1 MVEMKEIYTAL
12 VKAQGMIKNA
22 VKDSTNPHYKS
33 KYADLESVWDAIR
46 EALQKNNLAVLQL
59 TDIDAS
65 GAPVL
70 VTRVIHTSGEHIEGR
85 YPLVCKDPTD
95 AQKLGSSTSYARR
108 YSLSAMLGVIQSD
121 DDGNAAAGHTAP
133 PSVSKPAPAPVAAKP
148 QANAMV
154 DLFAAHRLEYPKA
167 VEDLVGKPVKDWSEN
182 DKTTAREAIKKLQ
195 AGTPWATITR
205 DKVFS

>member
-1 MVEMKEIYTAL
+1 MKEIYTAL

-70 VTRVIHTSGEHIEGR
+70 VTRVIHISGEHIEGR

-121 DDGNAAAGHTAP
+121 DDGNAAAGHT
-133 PSVSKPAPAPVAAKP
+133 PAPATKP
-148 QANAMV
+148 QAKPTSNSMS
-154 DLFAAHRLEYPKA
+154 DLFATHGQQYPDCLENIIGKRVAQWSDTEKSAARQA
-167 VEDLVGKPVKDWSEN
+167 VELLRAGKPWEEARSALVK
-182 DKTTAREAIKKLQ
+182 AA
-195 AGTPWATITR
+195 
-205 DKVFS
+205 VFS